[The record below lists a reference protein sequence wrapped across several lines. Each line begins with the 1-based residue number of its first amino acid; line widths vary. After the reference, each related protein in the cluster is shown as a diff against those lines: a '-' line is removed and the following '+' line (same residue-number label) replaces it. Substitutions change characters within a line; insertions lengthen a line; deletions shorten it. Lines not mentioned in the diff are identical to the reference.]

1 MLKLIKESGLWIFP
15 SELGFK
21 ILFVKGSFFVCVYF
35 QQQQIWRKSDLN
47 VVYCKEDYINIS
59 IKNYMQAIAH
69 LSWDFMY
76 LSLV

>member
-15 SELGFK
+15 SELGLK
-21 ILFVKGSFFVCVYF
+21 ILFVKGFFLCVYF

-47 VVYCKEDYINIS
+47 VVCCIRDYINIS

-69 LSWDFMY
+69 LSWDSIN